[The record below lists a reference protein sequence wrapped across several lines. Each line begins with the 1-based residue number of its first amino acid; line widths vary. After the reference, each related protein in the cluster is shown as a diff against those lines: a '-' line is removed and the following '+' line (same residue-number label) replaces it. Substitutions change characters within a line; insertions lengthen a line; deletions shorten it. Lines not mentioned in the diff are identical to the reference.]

1 MTGGNSG
8 SGLNNSNS
16 NVAGGGSNSGV
27 NVTKAPSKGMS
38 KAGNAV
44 NQSIHSLHYIPTS
57 LLLSYLYSIIL
68 NIIYCYNYKL
78 ILVLTPCNVGKGKGQ
93 PSGYVGGS
101 KQIQVFFNGKIVTP
115 QSLAPKKGTAAAVS
129 KSFAYRSSLPTANE
143 DDGTGGESKTKKVHE
158 KPQFLHNYGKKEEE
172 FTRVV
177 LSETETQSLFFLP
190 SLVTSTDAKDIADYE
205 EKNKRYDELIESH
218 NDPDGFMGRS
228 TQTLNETTKNQNDM
242 TASMTQKDSGCQATS
257 FDIIDSNNQLRD
269 KEAAD
274 ADLLG
279 NSNASYFEKAGL
291 TANVMK
297 FVANTTGV
305 SLAAAG
311 CLLDTSYVKP
321 VDLNPVGKKGKFK
334 SSKSSASNANIG
346 VSTTGVSGNVN
357 AAQISEAPSGTDAM
371 AGGASASGLGKEAST
386 GGTTRGEGGEAEVQD
401 INIILREREAEK
413 IMSSELLLQRILMLE
428 RAVQQNVYHRQHLD
442 CRDLPDIE
450 PLVLLSQDERTKN
463 EGDTKKAGG
472 FGFGAGGLGGGIGV
486 GTGAPQMPGSPG
498 SQNDGSQSQGENA
511 SQAFVIEDEPQKVK
525 KLFSFFYAPLVQGRA
540 VTAMAWNSV
549 NTDILA
555 VSYGRVDFNFD
566 VNAHKLGT
574 AVDEELS
581 GGLVLFW
588 SLRNPEYPE
597 KILRTK
603 QPVTS
608 LDFSRFSPMLLAVGC
623 YNGDVMV
630 FDVKREGADWGKPKE
645 TSTSIPGGHVE
656 PVWQIKWVSK
666 GNDRL
671 ENVVSI
677 STDGEVLQWDLK
689 KGLSVQTLMSLKRGG
704 LGDGWISRQAA
715 GLTFDFV
722 PGDSTTYF
730 VGAEEGGVHK
740 CSVSYNE
747 QYLETYEGHEGPVYR
762 LRCSNRWP
770 NVFLSCSS
778 DWNVK
783 LFHVRNKKPVLT
795 MRTNGSEEAV
805 TDTVWCPGNATV
817 FASVTES
824 GRLHI
829 WDLNVSSIDPVVN
842 YDTSIDL
849 DEPEPEK
856 KEQELGEDGE
866 PIDDDAADEFA
877 AMQAARI
884 NFGAKQ
890 DDAASKESPVARL
903 LRNLAASRQSA
914 NPDQKAHNP
923 MGKKGE
929 EKKKTRPLTTV
940 LFSERSPTV
949 VVGDV
954 NGAVTLYRVI
964 DPVTVL
970 LEGPLQQVERLKSSI
985 LSQADPEDAL
995 KLTSYESGAAE

>member
-1 MTGGNSG
+1 
-8 SGLNNSNS
+8 
-16 NVAGGGSNSGV
+16 
-27 NVTKAPSKGMS
+27 
-38 KAGNAV
+38 
-44 NQSIHSLHYIPTS
+44 
-57 LLLSYLYSIIL
+57 
-68 NIIYCYNYKL
+68 
-78 ILVLTPCNVGKGKGQ
+78 
-93 PSGYVGGS
+93 
-101 KQIQVFFNGKIVTP
+101 
-115 QSLAPKKGTAAAVS
+115 
-129 KSFAYRSSLPTANE
+129 
-143 DDGTGGESKTKKVHE
+143 
-158 KPQFLHNYGKKEEE
+158 
-172 FTRVV
+172 
-177 LSETETQSLFFLP
+177 
-190 SLVTSTDAKDIADYE
+190 
-205 EKNKRYDELIESH
+205 
-218 NDPDGFMGRS
+218 MG
-228 TQTLNETTKNQNDM
+228 D
-242 TASMTQKDSGCQATS
+242 
-257 FDIIDSNNQLRD
+257 
-269 KEAAD
+269 
-274 ADLLG
+274 
-279 NSNASYFEKAGL
+279 
-291 TANVMK
+291 
-297 FVANTTGV
+297 
-305 SLAAAG
+305 
-311 CLLDTSYVKP
+311 
-321 VDLNPVGKKGKFK
+321 
-334 SSKSSASNANIG
+334 
-346 VSTTGVSGNVN
+346 
-357 AAQISEAPSGTDAM
+357 
-371 AGGASASGLGKEAST
+371 
-386 GGTTRGEGGEAEVQD
+386 
-401 INIILREREAEK
+401 
-413 IMSSELLLQRILMLE
+413 E
-428 RAVQQNVYHRQHLD
+428 RA
-442 CRDLPDIE
+442 
-450 PLVLLSQDERTKN
+450 KN

-472 FGFGAGGLGGGIGV
+472 FGFGAGGLGATIGV
-486 GTGAPQMPGSPG
+486 GASVPPMPGSPG
-498 SQNDGSQSQGENA
+498 SQGGGSQSQGENG
-511 SQAFVIEDEPQKVK
+511 SQVFVVEEDEPQKVK

-645 TSTSIPGGHVE
+645 TSTSIQGGHVE
-656 PVWQIKWVSK
+656 PVRQVKWVSK

-795 MRTNGSEEAV
+795 MKTNGSEEAI

-829 WDLNVSSIDPVVN
+829 WDLSVSSIDPVVN

-923 MGKKGE
+923 IGKKGE
-929 EKKKTRPLTTV
+929 EKKKSRPLTTV

-970 LEGPLQQVERLKSSI
+970 LEGPLQQVQRLKSSI
-985 LSQADPEDAL
+985 LSQADPEDAV